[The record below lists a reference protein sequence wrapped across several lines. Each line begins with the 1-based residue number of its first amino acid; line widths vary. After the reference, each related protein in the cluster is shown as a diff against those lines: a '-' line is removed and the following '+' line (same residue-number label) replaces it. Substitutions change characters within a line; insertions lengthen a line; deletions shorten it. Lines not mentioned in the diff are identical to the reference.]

1 MAHFIRTIAALGH
14 FFASM
19 LLLFLIPACSSIETV
34 APERLFSGVLVDK
47 DTGEGMS
54 RLEVRLFWLKPK
66 LITMGAWEPVAVTT
80 TDAEGA
86 FVFKVHG
93 TGPYELRW
101 LDAKQRTLFASITRI
116 DAKPMRIE
124 VDTKALDIPPPWA
137 LKP

>member
-86 FVFKVHG
+86 FAFKVHG
-93 TGPYELRW
+93 TETKPPKTSDQAEDVRSGLLTEKR
-101 LDAKQRTLFASITRI
+101 KSEFTNVVNCQFAV
-116 DAKPMRIE
+116 K
-124 VDTKALDIPPPWA
+124 VHH
-137 LKP
+137 